1 MVRILNSLEGWVLNV
16 KLTINYLLFCVG
28 VGLFV
33 FGALIW
39 WVTSSAGL
47 VLDGT
52 DELLFISS
60 RKVLYFVAIGSL
72 ALSAFLLG
80 GGEKWTTS
88 KLSCLAW
95 FSCNLLVYEIGS
107 LWSHNANFLNCLGN
121 LNSQIP
127 IAPATL
133 AIAWLIVFPG
143 LFLASVFML
152 ILNWLAGRKKLPA
165 VAREV
170 IAGKPD
176 CLTS

>member
-1 MVRILNSLEGWVLNV
+1 MKLKLVINSF
-16 KLTINYLLFCVG
+16 LFCVA

-39 WVTSSAGL
+39 WVMSSAGL

-60 RKVLYFVAIGSL
+60 RKVLYLVVIGSL
-72 ALSAFLLG
+72 ALSAFLLVG
-80 GGEKWTTS
+80 SEKRKAL

-95 FSCNLLVYEIGS
+95 FSCNLSVYEVGS
-107 LWSHNANFLNCLGN
+107 FCSHNANFLNCLGN

-127 IAPATL
+127 IAPVTL
-133 AIAWLIVFPG
+133 ATMWLVIFTA
-143 LFLASVFML
+143 LFITSVSML
-152 ILNWLAGRKKLPA
+152 IFEWLAERKKSPTT
-165 VAREV
+165 AREV
-170 IAGKPD
+170 VAGKTE

>member
-1 MVRILNSLEGWVLNV
+1 MKLVINSF
-16 KLTINYLLFCVG
+16 LFCVG

-60 RKVLYFVAIGSL
+60 RKVLYFVAIASL
-72 ALSAFLLG
+72 ALSTFLLTG
-80 GGEKWTTS
+80 TEKWTNL

-121 LNSQIP
+121 LDSLIP
-127 IAPATL
+127 ISPATL
-133 AIAWLIVFPG
+133 ATAWLIIFPG
-143 LFLASVFML
+143 LFLVSVSML
-152 ILNWLAGRKKLPA
+152 IFNWLAVRKKSPT
-165 VAREV
+165 VAREMV
-170 IAGKPD
+170 AGKTE